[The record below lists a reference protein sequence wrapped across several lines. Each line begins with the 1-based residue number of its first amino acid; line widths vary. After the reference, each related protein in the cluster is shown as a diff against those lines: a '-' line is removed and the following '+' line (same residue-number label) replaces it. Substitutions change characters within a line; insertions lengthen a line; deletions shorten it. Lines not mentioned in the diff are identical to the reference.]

1 MTGKTKRVL
10 KRADCSR
17 IISRWGVNMFH
28 NSERFAEEE
37 VIKELL
43 NEIRDY
49 VVVYERI
56 DDDGNKV
63 VGASLEF
70 VALEPEKT

>member
-1 MTGKTKRVL
+1 MNGKTKRVL
-10 KRADCSR
+10 KRAHVSR
-17 IISRWGVNMFH
+17 IIAPWFDNWFNNPELR
-28 NSERFAEEE
+28 AEEE